1 MLSATVKT
9 CNPLHI
15 KNIMLP
21 IWIICLTAF
30 GFMNASLAAEKIEIV
45 KAEGGVSV
53 SKTSGGKSKNVTTKS
68 VLPAANVLSTDD
80 KGRAVVQVGNTGFIV
95 LEKNSQVEINNADKH
110 AGFFR
115 HLTGVVY
122 YAVNSLKGKDRTL
135 EVRTKA
141 STIGIRG
148 TRFLVTDVPD
158 QNEIGMRKGT
168 ISVTSLK
175 GDFEI
180 HKQSEQ
186 DEFEAMKKEGEAAVN
201 KEKAD
206 FDAYKEK
213 MQNEFVEYKHE
224 LSLEANRMLSFDGNR
239 VEDRPLNPATIEKME
254 NLESYADK
262 WISKVQD

>member
-1 MLSATVKT
+1 MLPAVDYPRNS
-9 CNPLHI
+9 LHI
-15 KNIMLP
+15 KIIKYP
-21 IWIICLTAF
+21 FWIISLVFF
-30 GFMNASLAAEKIEIV
+30 GLMNASLAAERIEIV

-53 SKTSGGKSKNVTTKS
+53 SKVSGGKSKNVTTKS
-68 VLPAANVLSTDD
+68 VLPVSNVISTDD
-80 KGRAVVQVGNTGFIV
+80 KGRAVVQVGNTGYIV
-95 LEKNSQVEINNADKH
+95 LEKNSQVEINAKDDH
-110 AGFFR
+110 AGIFR
-115 HLTGVVY
+115 HLSGIVY

-135 EVRTKA
+135 EVKTKA

-148 TRFLVTDVPD
+148 TRFLVTDVSD

-239 VEDRPLNPATIEKME
+239 VEDRPLNAATKEKME

-262 WISKVQD
+262 WVSKVQD